1 VYERAHHR
9 ILLSIRGLQ
18 GGVVGQLFCI
28 NSLGLER
35 SNVCGVESSMLMI
48 EEIFRHR
55 GIERRSIERTR
66 IDGSAL
72 MFFAGQDGVFSC
84 GLRDATNHGAGIR
97 LNGLNIVPLRFDL
110 SFDNF
115 RTIRM
120 CRLVWRDNDFIGVA
134 FGSPV
139 P

>member
-1 VYERAHHR
+1 
-9 ILLSIRGLQ
+9 
-18 GGVVGQLFCI
+18 
-28 NSLGLER
+28 
-35 SNVCGVESSMLMI
+35 MT

-66 IDGSAL
+66 IDRSAL
-72 MFFAGQDGVFSC
+72 MFFTGQDGVFSC
-84 GLRDATNHGAGIR
+84 GLRDATNLGAGIR
-97 LNGLNIVPLRFDL
+97 LNGLNIVPLNFDL
-110 SFDNF
+110 SVDNF